1 MKSEIDKNNVQLRRE
16 VGEFGTELNKK
27 IEALYKAKGYS
38 KAQIQ
43 TLNFSK
49 GNTNFLFD
57 NLYENKLDY
66 NSPKTLMTLKDP
78 DKFPGDEEYL
88 NEAERDFIRFFN
100 EQVYHFT
107 VKGFHTYTIEV
118 EFRYDGITLKPKLTE
133 EQGKSKR
140 LLEVEKQHLSVIYC
154 ETLFA
159 SVFEMAEILERGFEN
174 DNRV

>member
-1 MKSEIDKNNVQLRRE
+1 MYITRRVKLTQE
-16 VGEFGTELNKK
+16 TTERLQSVIKVLDDLLVLNKTR
-27 IEALYKAKGYS
+27 ECSWG
-38 KAQIQ
+38 
-43 TLNFSK
+43 TLQK
-49 GNTNFLFD
+49 
-57 NLYENKLDY
+57 K
-66 NSPKTLMTLKDP
+66 
-78 DKFPGDEEYL
+78 
-88 NEAERDFIRFFN
+88 FN